1 MHLIFNKFAYIC
13 PLKDNSMKLR
23 FFLPLLLVSSCTVV
37 PVGEAYMVE
46 NGVAVFEPEGYN
58 PQDHTPSP
66 IFVNQ
71 LQNKGE
77 VDEGWEMTPRFS
89 HVYGR
94 VYGKLFGNTA
104 VSFDIDGAD
113 LYGLGEAEGG
123 LRRNFERI
131 FFWNTD
137 NPTGM
142 LRKGRQM
149 YQSHPWILGVRKD
162 GSAFGIIADNTWR
175 SHVST
180 KGRIYFVSK
189 GPAFRV
195 VVIEKDNPEEV
206 VKTLARLTG
215 KMELPPLWALGYH
228 QCRYSYY
235 PQERVAA
242 LADTIRARKIP
253 CDVIWMDI
261 HYMDS
266 FKVFTFHPDRFSD
279 PKALNGYLH
288 KNNFKTV
295 YMIDPGVKVEEGY
308 SVYDQGLKGDYFV
321 KDETGSDFAGKV
333 WPGDCHF
340 PDFTMPQARR
350 WWAGLYKD
358 FMAQGVD
365 GVWNDMNEPSV
376 FVDFGGTMPPTNV
389 HRGGDGIPEGSHLRY
404 HNIYGYYM
412 VKASREGILA
422 ANPNKRPFVLS
433 RANFLGGQ
441 RYAAMWTGDNYSD
454 YASMKASVP
463 MCLNMGLSGQP
474 ISGPDI
480 GGFMRNCTPDLLR
493 HWTASG
499 VYFPFVRNH
508 SCEGTAQQEP
518 WAFDTKTE
526 DICRRAIE
534 RRYRLLPYYYTLFEE
549 ASRTGL
555 PVMRPVFWA
564 DFKDA
569 DLREEQ
575 QAFLVGN
582 DLLVIPRW
590 SESPAL
596 PKGNWE
602 LFDFENG
609 MDDGYQ
615 SYLAL
620 RPGAAIPIIDVIQST
635 EDYSTKRIS
644 IIVNPDEN
652 GEAEGTLYDDAGEGF
667 GYRDGKFAR
676 YGFKAETIDSVLTL
690 SMEKVEGKLWD
701 IGRSIRVGIV
711 RGGRIYWS
719 DWTIWNKVSV
729 DMPEEQSKPIDAASL
744 LFTELE
750 NGSIS
755 KKMTKAELI
764 MQNIF
769 N

>member
-1 MHLIFNKFAYIC
+1 
-13 PLKDNSMKLR
+13 MKLR
-23 FFLPLLLVSSCTVV
+23 FFLPLILVTSCTVV
-37 PVGEAYMVE
+37 PVGEAYMAE
-46 NGVAVFEPEGYN
+46 DGVAVFEPEGYN

-71 LQNKGE
+71 LHNNGK
-77 VDEGWEMTPRFS
+77 VHDDWKMTPRFS
-89 HVYGR
+89 HVHGR
-94 VYGKLFGNTA
+94 VYGKFFGNSA

-113 LYGLGEAEGG
+113 LYGLGESEGG
-123 LRRNFERI
+123 LRRNFDRI

-137 NPTGM
+137 NPSGM
-142 LRKGRQM
+142 LRRGRQM

-195 VVIEKDNPEEV
+195 VVIEKDSPEEV
-206 VKTLARLTG
+206 VKTLAKLTG

-261 HYMDS
+261 HYMDQ
-266 FKVFTFHPDRFSD
+266 FKIFTFHPERFSD
-279 PKALNGYLH
+279 PKALNRYLH
-288 KNNFKTV
+288 KNKFKSV

-308 SVYDQGLKGDYFV
+308 SVFDQGREGDYFV
-321 KDETGSDFAGKV
+321 KDETGRDFAGKV

-340 PDFTMPQARR
+340 PDFTMPETRR
-350 WWAGLYKD
+350 WWSGLYKD

-365 GVWNDMNEPSV
+365 GVWNDMNEPSI
-376 FVDFGGTMPPTNV
+376 FVTFGGTMPPTNI
-389 HRGGDGIPEGSHLRY
+389 HRGGDDIPEGSHLRY
-404 HNIYGYYM
+404 HNVYGYYM
-412 VKASREGILA
+412 VKASHDGILA
-422 ANPNKRPFVLS
+422 ANPDKRPFVLS

-534 RRYRLLPYYYTLFEE
+534 RRYRLLPYYYTLFDE

-564 DFKDA
+564 DFKDT
-569 DLREEQ
+569 DLRREQ

-596 PKGNWE
+596 PEGKWE
-602 LFDFENG
+602 LFDLENG

-620 RPGAAIPIIDVIQST
+620 RPGAAIPVIDVIQST
-635 EDYSTKRIS
+635 EDYSTKRLS
-644 IIVNPDEN
+644 IIVNPDED
-652 GEAEGTLYDDAGEGF
+652 GEAEGTLYDDAGEGL
-667 GYRDGKFAR
+667 GYHNGKFAR
-676 YGFKAETIDSVLTL
+676 YEFKAETDDGKLTL
-690 SMEKVEGKLWD
+690 TMEKVDGKLWD

-711 RGGRIYWS
+711 RGGRIHWS
-719 DWTIWNKVSV
+719 GWTIWNKVSV
-729 DMPEEQSKPIDAASL
+729 DMPEEKSKTIDAASL
-744 LFTELE
+744 SFTELE

-755 KKMTKAELI
+755 KKMSKAELI